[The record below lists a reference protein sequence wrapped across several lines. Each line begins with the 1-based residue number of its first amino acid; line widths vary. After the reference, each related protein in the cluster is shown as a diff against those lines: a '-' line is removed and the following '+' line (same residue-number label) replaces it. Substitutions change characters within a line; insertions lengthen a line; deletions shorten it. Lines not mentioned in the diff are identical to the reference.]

1 MGFLSIISEVTHF
14 YLLHKKIN
22 ILQNSWPVLLKAAKV
37 MGKRKLLET
46 VTNQKT
52 IEIRRIN
59 AKCAEYPGLDPGT
72 EKGHH
77 WKSW

>member
-1 MGFLSIISEVTHF
+1 
-14 YLLHKKIN
+14 
-22 ILQNSWPVLLKAAKV
+22 

-77 WKSW
+77 WKSWRHSNKDRGLVNSNAQQ